1 MSNFQDYSWFR
12 EKKSA
17 LVGLIRESSGI
28 INNISLTQYA
38 EGLCQLGQKVDSDTF
53 KIQIVGTFKNGKST
67 FINALLGED
76 ILPTKAVPC
85 TAVINEIKYGE
96 KKAILNFRN
105 PLPKTLLS
113 DIPDATRA
121 HMKAHGMT
129 NVPPMEIDYDKI
141 SDYVTIPVNGDPDE
155 ISLKSPYLSVELFYP
170 SALLK
175 EGVEI
180 IDSPGLNENAERT
193 AVTLEYLDK
202 ADAIIFLLDATKACA
217 KDEMDTIEDILVPKG
232 FDDMFFVVNRFDLIS
247 TRDQED
253 IKRFVE
259 NKVKEY
265 TTNEIFYLSALNAL
279 EGKVDCDQVE
289 KLRDSGFLPFEA
301 KLSEF
306 LTKDKGRIKLAKP
319 AKELKSILATEA
331 LFKAIPSQ
339 RTQLS
344 TDLQTLKE
352 RYESVKPKLLEYES
366 KKKSLGEGLKLKV
379 EHKEGKIASA
389 IKSQFHVI
397 ADMVPAW
404 IKDYAPINN
413 PGVFGRR
420 RDVEKVADEIGKH
433 VSSKVKENFT
443 QWNKDVLV
451 PLVEESATEIF
462 ETSDKGLKEIFDGI
476 DELQSEISG
485 TSNVQD
491 KSSGW
496 TRAFGVA
503 GICCGFASG
512 ASLLSG
518 HFDIKTVAKA
528 LAVDLGIGTSLVLLG
543 IANPILAIGG
553 VILVLWNAIRGG
565 QRVVVQKLKDQLT
578 TEIRNS
584 IINDSDAKSKEIVAK
599 IDIEFQ
605 KSIATAIKA
614 IDIKINDL
622 KTQIEAVLE
631 EKEIGEANATQRLDL
646 LTQSERELQR
656 ICGDL
661 DSFVLSLIWTNNI
674 NQSNI
679 TN

>member
-12 EKKSA
+12 EKKGA
-17 LVGLIRESSGI
+17 LVSLIKESSGI
-28 INNISLTQYA
+28 INDISLTQYA
-38 EGLCQLGQKVDSDTF
+38 EGLRQLGQKVDNDTF

-96 KKAILNFRN
+96 SKKAILNFRN

-113 DIPDATRA
+113 DIPAATLA
-121 HMKAHGMT
+121 HMQAHGMT
-129 NVPPMEIDYDKI
+129 NVPPMEIDYDRI
-141 SDYVTIPVNGDPDE
+141 SDYVTIPVDGDPDE

-180 IDSPGLNENAERT
+180 IDSPGLNENDERT
-193 AVTLEYLDK
+193 TVTLEYLDK

-232 FDDMFFVVNRFDLIS
+232 FDDMFFVVNRFDLIVA
-247 TRDQED
+247 REQAD

-279 EGKVDCDQVE
+279 DGKVEHNQE
-289 KLRDSGFLPFEA
+289 KLLNSGFLPFEA

-319 AKELKSILATEA
+319 AKELKGILATEA

-339 RTQLS
+339 RRQLS
-344 TDLQTLKE
+344 TNLQILKE
-352 RYESVKPKLLEYES
+352 RYESVKPELLRYES
-366 KKKSLGEGLKLKV
+366 QKESLRKDLELKV
-379 EHKEGKIASA
+379 ERKENNIARA
-389 IKSQFHVI
+389 INSQFREI
-397 ADMVPAW
+397 ANMVPAW
-404 IKDYAPINN
+404 IKDYEPKNN
-413 PGVFGRR
+413 PGVFGKKKQ
-420 RDVEKVADEIGKH
+420 VEKVADEIGKH
-433 VSSKVKENFT
+433 VSAKVKEVFT
-443 QWNKDVLV
+443 QWNKEVLV
-451 PLVEESATEIF
+451 SLVEESATEIF
-462 ETSDKGLKEIFDGI
+462 ETSDNKLKGILDGI
-476 DELQSEISG
+476 DQLQSEISG
-485 TSNVQD
+485 TPNVQET
-491 KSSGW
+491 SSGW

-512 ASLLSG
+512 ASLLTG
-518 HFDIKTVAKA
+518 QFDIKTVAKA
-528 LAVDLGIGTSLVLLG
+528 LAVDLGVGTGLLLLG

-553 VILVLWNAIRGG
+553 VVIVIWNAISGG
-565 QRVVVQKLKDQLT
+565 KKVVVQKLKEQLT
-578 TEIRNS
+578 PEIRNS
-584 IINDSDAKSKEIVAK
+584 IINGSDTKTAEIVAK
-599 IDIEFQ
+599 IDMEFQ

-622 KTQIEAVLE
+622 KTQIEAVLK
-631 EKEIGEANATQRLDL
+631 EKERGEANATQRLNL
-646 LTQSERELQR
+646 LAQSESKLQR

-661 DSFVLSLIWTNNI
+661 DSFVISLVEK
-674 NQSNI
+674 S
-679 TN
+679 

>member
-12 EKKSA
+12 EKKGA
-17 LVGLIRESSGI
+17 LVSLIKESSGI
-28 INNISLTQYA
+28 INDISLTQYA
-38 EGLCQLGQKVDSDTF
+38 EGLRQLGQKVDNDTF

-96 KKAILNFRN
+96 SKKAILNFRN

-113 DIPDATRA
+113 DIPAVTLA
-121 HMKAHGMT
+121 HMQAHGMT
-129 NVPPMEIDYDKI
+129 NVPPMEIDYDRI
-141 SDYVTIPVNGDPDE
+141 SDYVTIPVDGDPDE

-180 IDSPGLNENAERT
+180 IDSPGLNENDERT

-232 FDDMFFVVNRFDLIS
+232 FDDMFFVVNRFDLIVA
-247 TRDQED
+247 REQAD

-279 EGKVDCDQVE
+279 DGKVEHNQE
-289 KLRDSGFLPFEA
+289 KLLNSGFLPFEA

-319 AKELKSILATEA
+319 AKELKGILATEA

-339 RTQLS
+339 RRQLS
-344 TDLQTLKE
+344 TNLQILKE
-352 RYESVKPKLLEYES
+352 RYESVKPELLRYES
-366 KKKSLGEGLKLKV
+366 QKESLRKDLELKV
-379 EHKEGKIASA
+379 ERKENNIARA
-389 IKSQFHVI
+389 INSQFREI
-397 ADMVPAW
+397 ANMVPAW
-404 IKDYAPINN
+404 IKDYEPKNN
-413 PGVFGRR
+413 PGVFGKKKQ
-420 RDVEKVADEIGKH
+420 VEKVADEIGKH
-433 VSSKVKENFT
+433 VSSKVKEVFT
-443 QWNKDVLV
+443 QWNKEVLV
-451 PLVEESATEIF
+451 SLVEESATEIF
-462 ETSDKGLKEIFDGI
+462 ETSDNKLKGILDGI
-476 DELQSEISG
+476 DQLQSEISG
-485 TSNVQD
+485 TPNVQET
-491 KSSGW
+491 SSGW

-512 ASLLSG
+512 ASLLTG
-518 HFDIKTVAKA
+518 QFDIKTVAKA
-528 LAVDLGIGTSLVLLG
+528 LAVDLGVGTSLLLLG

-553 VILVLWNAIRGG
+553 VVIVIWNAISGG
-565 QRVVVQKLKDQLT
+565 KKVVVQKLKEQLT
-578 TEIRNS
+578 PEIRNS
-584 IINDSDAKSKEIVAK
+584 IINGSDTKTAEIVAK
-599 IDIEFQ
+599 IDMEFQ

-622 KTQIEAVLE
+622 KTQIEAVLK
-631 EKEIGEANATQRLDL
+631 EKERGEANATQRLNL
-646 LTQSERELQR
+646 LAQSESKLQR

-661 DSFVLSLIWTNNI
+661 DSFVISLVEK
-674 NQSNI
+674 S
-679 TN
+679 